1 MRPGFFK
8 LGGSSRGGE
17 EKFASRFVENGGRT
31 KPDSASENVVV
42 RRGERERENRGR
54 RKREKKKLTW
64 VLKF

>member
-8 LGGSSRGGE
+8 LGGSSTGGE

-42 RRGERERENRGR
+42 RRGKRESRGR
-54 RKREKKKLTW
+54 RKREKKKLT
-64 VLKF
+64 

>member
-31 KPDSASENVVV
+31 TPDSASENVVV
-42 RRGERERENRGR
+42 RRGERERE
-54 RKREKKKLTW
+54 RERERELW
-64 VLKF
+64 